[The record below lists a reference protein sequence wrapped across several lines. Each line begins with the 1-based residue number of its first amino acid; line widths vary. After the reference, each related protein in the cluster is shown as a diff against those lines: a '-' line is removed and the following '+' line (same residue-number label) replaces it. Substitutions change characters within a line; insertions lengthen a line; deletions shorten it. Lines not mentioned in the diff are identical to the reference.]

1 MCNLAGN
8 IARITLSLLSP
19 LFPPY
24 RHEDLRTTF
33 QPVLTFVQQSVS
45 EAVIE
50 AWRRYSFRLIDGVF
64 QLGPIAALDE
74 AIAGGGTLDAPL
86 LALAVRPSSGSSLEA
101 AAQWAENCVIG
112 SVSLIPTL
120 LANRVP
126 GAERHITERLPDLSP
141 PRGMALFAIQA
152 DVAAVKPSEV
162 LQLVDRFNEQ
172 MRPAEV
178 VLYIRRARREG

>member
-1 MCNLAGN
+1 
-8 IARITLSLLSP
+8 
-19 LFPPY
+19 
-24 RHEDLRTTF
+24 
-33 QPVLTFVQQSVS
+33 
-45 EAVIE
+45 
-50 AWRRYSFRLIDGVF
+50 
-64 QLGPIAALDE
+64 LDE